1 MKKLILK
8 SFCAAVCLLSFII
21 CLSAD
26 PIGKHPTNPHY
37 FIFNGKPLVLITT
50 DQHYGAVIN
59 LDFDYV
65 AYLNTLRKYGMNIT
79 RIYPGGYVEMKDSYI
94 AGNPLGPSP
103 GRFILPWA
111 LSADTGANRFLGSY
125 KYDLNKWDT
134 AYFSRLKDFV
144 HQAALRDI
152 IVEIVFF
159 NGMYDD
165 RWMMQPLYHA
175 NNVQNVGNCEYQ
187 QYTTTTDMEL
197 VKYQAKYVKKIA
209 KELYNCDNL
218 IYDISDEP
226 EMQKQDSYEWNTILL
241 DSLISIDNHR
251 HLYGETA
258 HSASPDFTSD
268 KRTSWIPTEYIS
280 PMEIT
285 LDTDY
290 DDNKPIVNVET
301 DYYPFWYGKNP
312 VEESRAEG
320 WFGMVGGL
328 AGLIHLNS
336 DFSTTNPTAAG
347 TETISKILPQKRV
360 LKNFIYSLDFIK
372 MTKFN
377 NFAVYDSDAVARA
390 IAEQGEQYALYLFH
404 GRRRVVEWPQGSN
417 VDRFNINPGW
427 YSDSVSLNVPG
438 GTFKVEWINP
448 VSGDIIDT
456 VLTKWKGGELML
468 RTPHYFFDIALRMTK
483 MSFPK

>member
-1 MKKLILK
+1 MI
-8 SFCAAVCLLSFII
+8 
-21 CLSAD
+21 
-26 PIGKHPTNPHY
+26 
-37 FIFNGKPLVLITT
+37 
-50 DQHYGAVIN
+50 
-59 LDFDYV
+59 
-65 AYLNTLRKYGMNIT
+65 
-79 RIYPGGYVEMKDSYI
+79 
-94 AGNPLGPSP
+94 
-103 GRFILPWA
+103 
-111 LSADTGANRFLGSY
+111 
-125 KYDLNKWDT
+125 
-134 AYFSRLKDFV
+134 
-144 HQAALRDI
+144 
-152 IVEIVFF
+152 
-159 NGMYDD
+159 
-165 RWMMQPLYHA
+165 
-175 NNVQNVGNCEYQ
+175 
-187 QYTTTTDMEL
+187 
-197 VKYQAKYVKKIA
+197 
-209 KELYNCDNL
+209 
-218 IYDISDEP
+218 
-226 EMQKQDSYEWNTILL
+226 
-241 DSLISIDNHR
+241 
-251 HLYGETA
+251 
-258 HSASPDFTSD
+258 
-268 KRTSWIPTEYIS
+268 
-280 PMEIT
+280 
-285 LDTDY
+285 
-290 DDNKPIVNVET
+290 
-301 DYYPFWYGKNP
+301 
-312 VEESRAEG
+312 
-320 WFGMVGGL
+320 GGL